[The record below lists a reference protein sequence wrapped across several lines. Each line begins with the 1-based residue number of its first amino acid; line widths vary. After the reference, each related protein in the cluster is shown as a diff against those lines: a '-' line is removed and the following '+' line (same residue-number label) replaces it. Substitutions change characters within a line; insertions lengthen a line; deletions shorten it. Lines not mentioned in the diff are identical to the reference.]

1 MTKRR
6 KPRDYQIAAVESIFD
21 YFEKKTGNPVVAL
34 PTGTGKSVV
43 IAALLEAIFWQ
54 YGTQK
59 VLVITHVKELIQQ
72 NYEKLLDQWPSAPAG
87 INSAGLGRR
96 DVHQSIIF
104 CGIGSVAKQWA
115 LFGKVDLVVI
125 DEAHLVSPTDTTMY
139 QKFLAG
145 LKSVNSK
152 VKVIGFTATPWRLGH
167 GRITENDHI
176 FTDLCFDMTSI
187 EAFNWLIAQGYLAPL
202 VPKRTKY
209 MLSTDGIH
217 IRGGEFI
224 SSEVQLAHD
233 KKEIT
238 EAAIRETLE
247 VAGDRNHWLVFCAG
261 VQHAIHTAEVLN
273 YFGISAIAI
282 HSEMTDKE
290 RDQALRDWKSGKYRA
305 ATNNNVLT
313 TGVDFPGIDLI
324 IMLRVT
330 MSVVLWV
337 QMLGRGTRPCD
348 GKIDCMV
355 LDFARNTKRLGEI
368 NNPRVPG
375 KKGDVGGD
383 APVRCCDVC
392 ETYQHASR
400 LICINEACKAVFPPP
415 PTQLKGSSG
424 DEPLI
429 KGDMPIVEVF
439 KVDHITYGQ
448 HDKVGSPPS
457 VRVTY
462 YCGVKHFSEWVAF
475 EHDNQFAQRKAK
487 QWWREHSD
495 WSFPTSTKEALACC
509 AEAVRPS
516 THLRMWIN
524 QRYPTILAHCYDGTA
539 FGTEEAS
546 QDVPQVQVY
555 EKPEPKPA
563 QPRKEGSE
571 ERWAPKSN
579 TGFDDLDDDIPF

>member
-1 MTKRR
+1 MSKRR
-6 KPRDYQIAAVESIFD
+6 TPRDYQIAAVESIFD
-21 YFEKKTGNPVVAL
+21 YFAKETGNPVVAM

-43 IAALLEAIFWQ
+43 IAAFCEAVFWL
-54 YGTQK
+54 YGQQK
-59 VLVITHVKELIQQ
+59 ILIVTHVKELIQQ
-72 NYEKLLDQWPSAPAG
+72 NYEKLLDQWPAAPAG

-115 LFGKVDLVVI
+115 AFGKVDLVLI
-125 DEAHLVSPTDTTMY
+125 DEAHLVSPTETTMY

-145 LKSVNSK
+145 LRSINEK
-152 VKVIGFTATPWRLGH
+152 VKVVGFTATPWRLGH
-167 GRITENDHI
+167 GRITENDSI
-176 FTDLCFDMTSI
+176 FTDLCFDITGI
-187 EAFNWLIAQGYLAPL
+187 EAFNWLIAQGYLSPL

-209 MLSTDGIH
+209 MLSTDGLH
-217 IRGGEFI
+217 IRGGEYI
-224 SSEVQLAHD
+224 SSEIQIAHD
-233 KKEIT
+233 KKEVT

-282 HSEMTDKE
+282 HSDMSPTE
-290 RDQALRDWKSGKYRA
+290 RRDAIADWKAGKYRA
-305 ATNNNVLT
+305 ATNNNILT
-313 TGVDFPGIDLI
+313 TGIDFPGIDLI
-324 IMLRVT
+324 VMLRVT
-330 MSVVLWV
+330 MSAVLWV
-337 QMLGRGTRPCD
+337 QMLGRGTRPSA
-348 GKIDCMV
+348 GKNDCMV

-375 KKGDVGGD
+375 KKGEAIGD

-392 ETYQHASR
+392 ETYQHAAR
-400 LICINEACKAVFPPP
+400 LVCINENCKAVFPPP
-415 PTQLKGSSG
+415 ATKLKGSSG

-462 YCGVKHFSEWVAF
+462 YCGVKHFNEWVGF
-475 EHDNQFAQRKAK
+475 EHTNQFALRKAK

-495 WSFPTSTKEALACC
+495 WAFPGSTREALDCC

-516 THLRMWIN
+516 THVRVWIN
-524 QRYPTILAHCYDGTA
+524 QKYPSILAHCFDGTA

-546 QDVPQVQVY
+546 QETPNVEVY
-555 EKPEPKPA
+555 KKPEPA
-563 QPRKEGSE
+563 APRPKQEKSE
-571 ERWAPKSN
+571 ERWQGP
-579 TGFDDLDDDIPF
+579 GFDDLDDDIPF